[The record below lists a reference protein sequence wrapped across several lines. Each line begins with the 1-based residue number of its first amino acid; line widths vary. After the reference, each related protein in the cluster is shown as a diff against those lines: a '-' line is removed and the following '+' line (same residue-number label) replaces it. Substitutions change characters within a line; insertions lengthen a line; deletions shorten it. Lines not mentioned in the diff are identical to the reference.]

1 MTGVRFLTQDGI
13 DAIHSAS
20 VEVLETTGVRVKNSE
35 ALELL
40 KDAGCEIESEH
51 VKIPSALVE
60 ECLRCCPASFELYT
74 REGNRS
80 QHVGDDNVIFNPGSS
95 VTYFRDHIT
104 QEMRKG
110 TTNDLVDIVRL
121 VDALDHLKAQST
133 ALIPSDVPEILS
145 DFYRLFLVL
154 KNSPK
159 PIVTGA
165 FRKEGLQ
172 DMKKLLE
179 IVAGGTDQLE
189 AKPRAIFDCCPS
201 SPLIW
206 SDTTCQNLIDCA
218 TSGIP
223 AEIVPAPLMGATS
236 PVTITGTVIQTNA
249 EILSGVVIAQ
259 LASPSA
265 PIIYGGAPATFDQ
278 RYATPRYGSVESM
291 MAACASAEVGKHY
304 RLPTQAYLGLSDSKT
319 IDAQTGFESA
329 LGIALGAMAR
339 INIISGPGAL
349 AYINMQS
356 LEKLVIDNELCGAGY
371 RLMAGLNV
379 DDTEEISDLID
390 AVGPGG
396 DFLGQRHTVKNFRI
410 EHYMPSDLIDRLPT
424 DSWMEGGSKEV
435 NERARKKVTTLL
447 KKHTPTPLSKETE
460 SDLDQA
466 FKEIINQY
474 NLS

>member
-1 MTGVRFLTQDGI
+1 MTRIRFLTHDDI
-13 DAIHSAS
+13 VAIHSAS
-20 VEVLETTGVRVKNSE
+20 VEVLETTGVKIKNDE

-40 KDAGCEIESEH
+40 KDAGCEIEFDN
-51 VKIPSALVE
+51 VKIPAALVE

-74 REGNRS
+74 REGNKS

-95 VTYFRDHIT
+95 VTSFRDHNT

-121 VDALDHLKAQST
+121 VDGLDHLKAQST
-133 ALIPSDVPEILS
+133 ALIPSDIPEVLS

-165 FRKEGLQ
+165 FRKEGFQ

-179 IVAGGTDQLE
+179 IVTGGPAQLE
-189 AKPRAIFDCCPS
+189 TKPRAIFDCCPS

-236 PVTITGTVIQTNA
+236 PVTITGTIIQTNA
-249 EILSGVVIAQ
+249 EILSGIVIAQ

-265 PIIYGGAPATFDQ
+265 PIIYGGAPGTFDQ
-278 RYATPRYGSVESM
+278 RYATPRYGSVESI
-291 MAACASAEVGKHY
+291 MAACAAAEVGKQY
-304 RLPTQAYLGLSDSKT
+304 RLPTHAYLGLSDSKA

-329 LGIALGAMAR
+329 LGIAFGAMSR

-371 RLMAGLNV
+371 RLIGGLNV
-379 DDTEEISDLID
+379 DGIEEIPDLIHK
-390 AVGPGG
+390 VGPGG
-396 DFLGQRHTVKNFRI
+396 DFLGQRHTASNFRT
-410 EHYMPSDLIDRLPT
+410 EHFMPTDLIDRLPT
-424 DSWMEGGSKEV
+424 DTWIESGSKNI
-435 NERARKKVTTLL
+435 NERARKRVKSLL
-447 KKHTPTPLSKETE
+447 NKHTPKPMSKEIE
-460 SDLDQA
+460 NDLDQA
-466 FKEIINQY
+466 FKELVAQY
-474 NLS
+474 NLT